1 MKRQHDMC
9 QCKHPYGYHNT
20 GGRCCGGIVD
30 QCVCQSFVSKTE
42 SIEIVWGTRSQLEDL
57 CKERDGYRAAL
68 TELVDIVQGHL
79 DDGDKL
85 DSFTLQ
91 TARAALRAGGGV

>member
-20 GGRCCGGIVD
+20 GGRCCGGIVN
-30 QCVCQSFVSKTE
+30 QCECKSFVSKTE

-57 CKERDGYRAAL
+57 CMERDRYKAAL
-68 TELVDIVQGHL
+68 EYIGAMSMDEAETQAAE
-79 DDGDKL
+79 K
-85 DSFTLQ
+85 
-91 TARAALRAGGGV
+91 AREALEKQK